1 MEFPKVSIRFRMER
15 PVTKKRPRLT
25 PEDWI
30 YAGFRALVSDGPD
43 ALKAEPLAR
52 ALGTTKGSFYWH
64 FQDIGSFQTKML
76 TLWEAQSFEA
86 VTVALDQ
93 EKDPVRRLYR
103 LGEISTDS
111 SPDYGGDGAEPA
123 IRAWAHGHPDV
134 AKCVAR
140 VDQKRLE
147 YLGQILAE
155 LDLTNPDFT
164 RIIYGAYIGLGTLS
178 ATDQADNSNAMSTL
192 LAALLALRDA

>member
-1 MEFPKVSIRFRMER
+1 MSE
-15 PVTKKRPRLT
+15 KRPRLT

-52 ALGTTKGSFYWH
+52 TLGTTKGSFYWH
-64 FQDIGSFQTKML
+64 FQDVGTFHAKML
-76 TLWEAQSFEA
+76 ALWEAQSVDA
-86 VTVALDQ
+86 VTAALDE

-103 LGEISTDS
+103 LGEISTNS
-111 SPDYGGDGAEPA
+111 STEYGGDGAEPA
-123 IRAWAHGHPDV
+123 IRAWAHGHPNV

-147 YLGQILAE
+147 YLSRILAD

-178 ATDQADNSNAMSTL
+178 ATDQTDNSGAMSTL